1 MPEQETFDYIIV
13 GAGSAG
19 CTLASRLTQ
28 SGRHRVLVIEAG
40 PPDRDPWIHVPL
52 GYAKLFTRKSV
63 NWMYETE
70 PGPDWIRR
78 PVAQPRGKVLGGSS
92 SINGMIYIRGQRED
106 YDHWRQLGN
115 AGWGYED
122 ILPYFRKAESQQ
134 RGASEFHGA
143 DGPLSVSDA
152 RDTHLLSED
161 FISAAVAQG
170 YERNDDFNGA
180 RQEGFGPYQW
190 TTRNGRR
197 CSAAVAFLHPARGR
211 GNLKVVSRAHA
222 RRIVF
227 EGRRAAGVA
236 YDVGGEERTA
246 RASGEVL
253 VAGGAFNS
261 PQLLQLSGLGP
272 AALLGRNGIAVVAD
286 LPAVGDNLQDHVNAP
301 LIYELR
307 GAISANDVYNRLDK
321 RIAAG
326 LRYAFGRKGL
336 LHMGVAYV
344 GGFIRA
350 NPRSAS
356 PDIQTLLLLFSTT
369 TIGGAPHD
377 YPGCTVVATL
387 LRPESRGTVQIRSA
401 DPYAPPAIQP
411 NYLAADADRETLIAG
426 MKAVRKVATDPH
438 FARHTVAERFP
449 GPEAQSDDELLDYL
463 RVMMRTSYHPVG
475 TCRMGADE
483 ASVVDERLR
492 VRGFEGLRVIDAS
505 IMPTLVS
512 GNTNAPTIM
521 IAEKGADMVLAEAR

>member
-1 MPEQETFDYIIV
+1 
-13 GAGSAG
+13 
-19 CTLASRLTQ
+19 
-28 SGRHRVLVIEAG
+28 
-40 PPDRDPWIHVPL
+40 
-52 GYAKLFTRKSV
+52 
-63 NWMYETE
+63 
-70 PGPDWIRR
+70 
-78 PVAQPRGKVLGGSS
+78 
-92 SINGMIYIRGQRED
+92 
-106 YDHWRQLGN
+106 
-115 AGWGYED
+115 
-122 ILPYFRKAESQQ
+122 
-134 RGASEFHGA
+134 
-143 DGPLSVSDA
+143 
-152 RDTHLLSED
+152 
-161 FISAAVAQG
+161 
-170 YERNDDFNGA
+170 
-180 RQEGFGPYQW
+180 
-190 TTRNGRR
+190 
-197 CSAAVAFLHPARGR
+197 
-211 GNLKVVSRAHA
+211 
-222 RRIVF
+222 
-227 EGRRAAGVA
+227 
-236 YDVGGEERTA
+236 
-246 RASGEVL
+246 
-253 VAGGAFNS
+253 
-261 PQLLQLSGLGP
+261 
-272 AALLGRNGIAVVAD
+272 
-286 LPAVGDNLQDHVNAP
+286 
-301 LIYELR
+301 
-307 GAISANDVYNRLDK
+307 
-321 RIAAG
+321 
-326 LRYAFGRKGL
+326 
-336 LHMGVAYV
+336 MGVAYV

-369 TIGGAPHD
+369 AIGGAPHD

>member
-1 MPEQETFDYIIV
+1 MSETETFDFIIV

-19 CTLASRLTQ
+19 CVLANRLSA
-28 SGRHRVLVIEAG
+28 SGRHSVLLIEAG
-40 PPDRDPWIHVPL
+40 GPDRSPWIHIPL
-52 GYAKLFTRKSV
+52 GYGKHFNDPAV
-63 NWMYETE
+63 NWMYSSA
-70 PGPDWIRR
+70 PNPAAGGRKI
-78 PVAQPRGKVLGGSS
+78 AQPRGKVLGGSS
-92 SINGMIYIRGQRED
+92 SINGLVYIRGQRED

-115 AGWGYED
+115 AGWAYED
-122 ILPYFRKAESQQ
+122 ILPYFRKAEEQQ
-134 RGASEFHGA
+134 RGGNEFHGA

-152 RDTHLLSED
+152 RDTHPLSED
-161 FISAAVAQG
+161 FIAAAVAQG
-170 YERNDDFNGA
+170 HQRNDDFNGA
-180 RQEGFGPYQW
+180 GQEGFGHYQW

-197 CSAAVAFLHPARGR
+197 CSAAVAYLHPARGR
-211 GNLKVVSRAHA
+211 DNLKVVANAHA
-222 RRIVF
+222 RRLVF
-227 EGRRAAGVA
+227 EGRRATGVA
-236 YDVGGEERTA
+236 YDVKGRERVA
-246 RASGEVL
+246 HADGEVL
-253 VAGGAFNS
+253 VASGAFNS

-272 AALLGRNGIAVVAD
+272 GDLLRRHGIEVIAD
-286 LPAVGDNLQDHVNAP
+286 MPAVGDNLQDHVNAP

-369 TIGGAPHD
+369 AIGGAPHD

-449 GPEAQSDDELLDYL
+449 GPEVQSDDELLDYL